1 MDVTYKREIGHCSK
15 SNYVKEYTVG
25 TVSPAENSDSL
36 DVVKFVEIDYQT
48 IVKRGSVNIGD
59 KLFFIPPE
67 SVLPFELSEELGI
80 TKYLS
85 NGRVRVTHLRG
96 NKSEGIVADIHK
108 VTPYLDYIMQWEDL
122 PSMAMGGLRMPN
134 AEIPMRFEEFYKMPN
149 LRFEPNI
156 FEIGESIVFS
166 EKIHGIS
173 CRFGNFENPKTG
185 EIQLYVGSHTAVL
198 KEDLNNLYWRVVDA
212 LGVEDKLP
220 LDTVFYGEV
229 YGAGVQDIQY
239 GMKNQG
245 MRIFAASQ
253 KGKYLPYKVLAFTV
267 MECGMKPVTFHRE
280 MFNGIAKLKEEAEK
294 KSEYYDG
301 MREGI
306 VVTSVD
312 NPNKMAKILSETYM
326 ERKNKIERH

>member
-1 MDVTYKREIGHCSK
+1 MNVTYQREVGHCSK

-25 TVSPAENSDSL
+25 NIYPAENSDSL
-36 DVVKFVEIDYQT
+36 DVAKFKEIDYQT
-48 IVKRGSVNIGD
+48 VVKRGSVNVGD

-85 NGRVRVTHLRG
+85 NGRVRITHLRG
-96 NKSEGIVADIHK
+96 NRSEGIVVDKEKA
-108 VTPYLDYIMQWEDL
+108 TPYLDYIMQWEDL
-122 PSMAMGGLRMPN
+122 PSMAMGGMRMPN
-134 AEIPMRFEEFYKMPN
+134 AEIPMRFGEFYKMPN
-149 LRFEPNI
+149 LRFEPNL

-166 EKIHGIS
+166 EKIHGTN

-198 KEDLNNLYWRVVDA
+198 KKDVDNLYWRIVDS

-220 LDTVFYGEV
+220 LNTVFYGEI
-229 YGAGVQDIQY
+229 YGAGVQDIHY
-239 GMKNQG
+239 GKKDQG
-245 MRIFAASQ
+245 IRVFAASQ
-253 KGKYLPYKVLAFTV
+253 NGQYLSYRVVAFTV
-267 MECGMKPVTFHRE
+267 MECGMEPVKFHRT
-280 MFNGIAKLKEEAEK
+280 MFNGLTQLKEEAEK

-306 VVTSVD
+306 VITSVD
-312 NPNKMAKILSETYM
+312 APNKMAKLLSDMYM